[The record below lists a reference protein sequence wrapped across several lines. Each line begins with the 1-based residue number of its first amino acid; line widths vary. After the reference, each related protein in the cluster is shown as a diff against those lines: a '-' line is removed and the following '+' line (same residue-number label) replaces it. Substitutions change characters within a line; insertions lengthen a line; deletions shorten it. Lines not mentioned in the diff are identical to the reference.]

1 MLFDLGTSY
10 SFISKS
16 KVKDLGQGNHE
27 KMSYLVC
34 IPSEIVPMWIMKM
47 KFLSNL
53 FVLEI
58 EDLDVILGMDM
69 LGWYKNM
76 IDCEEQY
83 IILKEPRGE

>member
-1 MLFDLGTSY
+1 
-10 SFISKS
+10 
-16 KVKDLGQGNHE
+16 
-27 KMSYLVC
+27 
-34 IPSEIVPMWIMKM
+34 MKM

-83 IILKEPRGE
+83 IIL